1 VGLWRSVSVVAALLL
16 LGRLTGFC
24 REWLLSARAGASGSS
39 DLAIVLLTLPDL
51 IVNLLLGGGLGATL
65 VPVLQQ
71 LPTAQRQRLA
81 AQVALPVGAAFA
93 LLAGLLALGAPG
105 LLELLAPGVPLAQRA
120 AAQLPLGLA
129 LLAVPLTALAGVSTA
144 LLNASGRFGLG
155 ACGTALF
162 NLLVIAALASRLPL
176 VWAVA
181 AGVLAGALLR
191 LLVQVVGASS
201 GAQAGA
207 AARNDHD
214 PAIALGSAAG
224 STVSWW
230 RPWLVD
236 RPLLRRFGGNFG
248 FVTALV
254 LLPPIA
260 RAWASTA
267 DPGALSLFNY
277 ASKLVDLPL
286 GVLMGAL
293 STVLL
298 PHLAANPSAAAIG
311 RVLRLSVVAA
321 VAISL
326 PALLWATPLAR
337 LVYFK
342 ADFSALQLQQLGHA
356 TAWAFVFLLPQVL
369 VTLYGTVF
377 AALGRTRPLVL
388 TAVVMVAALLAAAPL
403 AARLGGLGGV
413 MAAYGLVY
421 ALGAVLLSWLTWRA
435 LGAAPFRLALGLK
448 PG

>member
-1 VGLWRSVSVVAALLL
+1 MGLWRSGSVVAALLL
-16 LGRLTGFC
+16 LGRLTGFG

-51 IVNLLLGGGLGATL
+51 LVNLLLGGGLGATL

-71 LPTAQRQRLA
+71 LPPGQRQRLA

-93 LLAGLLALGAPG
+93 LLACVLALGAPQ
-105 LLELLAPGVPLAQRA
+105 LLELLAPGVAAAQRA
-120 AAQLPLGLA
+120 AARLPLTLA

-191 LLVQVVGASS
+191 LLVQVVGA
-201 GAQAGA
+201 GQL
-207 AARNDHD
+207 
-214 PAIALGSAAG
+214 LGQPLL
-224 STVSWW
+224 

-248 FVTALV
+248 FVTGLV
-254 LLPPIA
+254 LLPPMA

-298 PHLAANPSAAAIG
+298 PHLAGNPSAAAIG

-326 PALLWATPLAR
+326 PAVLWATPLAR

-342 ADFSALQLQQLGHA
+342 ADFSPLQLQQLGHA
-356 TAWAFVFLLPQVL
+356 TAWAFVFLLPQAL
-369 VTLYGTVF
+369 VSLYGTVF

-403 AARLGGLGGV
+403 AARMGGLGGV

-421 ALGAVLLSWLTWRA
+421 ALGAVLLTWLTWRA
-435 LGAAPFRLALGLK
+435 LGQAPFREALGLK

>member
-1 VGLWRSVSVVAALLL
+1 MGLWRSGSVVAALLL
-16 LGRLTGFC
+16 LGRLTGFG

-51 IVNLLLGGGLGATL
+51 LVNLLLGGGMGATL

-71 LPTAQRQRLA
+71 LPPAQRQRLA
-81 AQVALPVGAAFA
+81 AQVALPVGGAFA

-191 LLVQVVGASS
+191 LLVQLVGASS
-201 GAQAGA
+201 GPPSAG
-207 AARNDHD
+207 
-214 PAIALGSAAG
+214 IWQG
-224 STVSWW
+224 
-230 RPWLVD
+230 PWLVD
-236 RPLLRRFGGNFG
+236 LPLLRRFGGNFG
-248 FVTALV
+248 FVTGLV

-277 ASKLVDLPL
+277 ASKLVELPL

-298 PHLAANPSAAAIG
+298 PHLAANPNAATIG
-311 RVLRLSVVAA
+311 KALRLSALAA

-356 TAWAFVFLLPQVL
+356 TTWAFVFLLPQVL

-403 AARLGGLGGV
+403 AARLGGLSGV

>member
-1 VGLWRSVSVVAALLL
+1 
-16 LGRLTGFC
+16 
-24 REWLLSARAGASGSS
+24 
-39 DLAIVLLTLPDL
+39 
-51 IVNLLLGGGLGATL
+51 
-65 VPVLQQ
+65 
-71 LPTAQRQRLA
+71 
-81 AQVALPVGAAFA
+81 
-93 LLAGLLALGAPG
+93 
-105 LLELLAPGVPLAQRA
+105 
-120 AAQLPLGLA
+120 
-129 LLAVPLTALAGVSTA
+129 
-144 LLNASGRFGLG
+144 
-155 ACGTALF
+155 
-162 NLLVIAALASRLPL
+162 
-176 VWAVA
+176 
-181 AGVLAGALLR
+181 VLAGALLR
-191 LLVQVVGASS
+191 LLVQLVGASS
-201 GAQAGA
+201 GPPSAG
-207 AARNDHD
+207 
-214 PAIALGSAAG
+214 IWQG
-224 STVSWW
+224 
-230 RPWLVD
+230 PWLVD
-236 RPLLRRFGGNFG
+236 LPLLRRFGGNFG
-248 FVTALV
+248 FVTGLV

-277 ASKLVDLPL
+277 ASKLVELPL

-298 PHLAANPSAAAIG
+298 PHLAANPNAATIG
-311 RVLRLSVVAA
+311 KALRLSALAA

-356 TAWAFVFLLPQVL
+356 TTWAFVFLLPQVL

-403 AARLGGLGGV
+403 AARLGGLSGV

>member
-1 VGLWRSVSVVAALLL
+1 VGLWRSGSVVAALLL
-16 LGRLTGFC
+16 LGRLTGFG

-51 IVNLLLGGGLGATL
+51 LVNLLLGGGMGATL

-71 LPTAQRQRLA
+71 LPPAQRQRLA
-81 AQVALPVGAAFA
+81 AQVALPVGGAFA

-191 LLVQVVGASS
+191 LLVQLVGASS
-201 GAQAGA
+201 GPPSAG
-207 AARNDHD
+207 
-214 PAIALGSAAG
+214 IWQG
-224 STVSWW
+224 
-230 RPWLVD
+230 PWLVD
-236 RPLLRRFGGNFG
+236 LPLLRRFGGNFG
-248 FVTALV
+248 FVTGLV

-277 ASKLVDLPL
+277 ASKLVELPL

-298 PHLAANPSAAAIG
+298 PHLAANPNAATIG
-311 RVLRLSVVAA
+311 KALRLSALAA

-356 TAWAFVFLLPQVL
+356 TTWAFVFLLPQVL

-403 AARLGGLGGV
+403 AARLGGLSGV

>member
-1 VGLWRSVSVVAALLL
+1 VGLWRSGSVVAALLL
-16 LGRLTGFC
+16 LGRLTGFG

-51 IVNLLLGGGLGATL
+51 LVNLLLGGGLGATL

-71 LPTAQRQRLA
+71 LPPAQRQRLA
-81 AQVALPVGAAFA
+81 AQVALPVGGAFA

-191 LLVQVVGASS
+191 LLVQLVGASS
-201 GAQAGA
+201 GPPSAG
-207 AARNDHD
+207 
-214 PAIALGSAAG
+214 IWQG
-224 STVSWW
+224 
-230 RPWLVD
+230 PWLVD
-236 RPLLRRFGGNFG
+236 LPLLRRFGGNFG
-248 FVTALV
+248 FVTGLV

-277 ASKLVDLPL
+277 ASKLVELPL

-298 PHLAANPSAAAIG
+298 PHLAANPNAASIG
-311 RVLRLSVVAA
+311 KALRLSALAA

-356 TAWAFVFLLPQVL
+356 TTWAFVFLLPQAL

-377 AALGRTRPLVL
+377 AALGRTRPLLL

-403 AARLGGLGGV
+403 AARLGGLSGV
-413 MAAYGLVY
+413 MATYGLVY

-435 LGAAPFRLALGLK
+435 LGPAPFRVALGLR

>member
-1 VGLWRSVSVVAALLL
+1 VGLWRSGSVVAALLL
-16 LGRLTGFC
+16 LGRLTGFG

-51 IVNLLLGGGLGATL
+51 LVNLLLGGGLGATL

-71 LPTAQRQRLA
+71 LPPAQRQRLA
-81 AQVALPVGAAFA
+81 AQVALPVGGAFA

-191 LLVQVVGASS
+191 LLVQLVGASS
-201 GAQAGA
+201 GPPSAG
-207 AARNDHD
+207 
-214 PAIALGSAAG
+214 IWQG
-224 STVSWW
+224 
-230 RPWLVD
+230 PWLVD
-236 RPLLRRFGGNFG
+236 LPLLRRFGGNFG
-248 FVTALV
+248 FVTGLV

-277 ASKLVDLPL
+277 ASKLVELPL

-298 PHLAANPSAAAIG
+298 PHLAANPNAATIG
-311 RVLRLSVVAA
+311 KALRLSALAA

-356 TAWAFVFLLPQVL
+356 TTWAFVFLLPQVL
-369 VTLYGTVF
+369 VTLYGTLF

-403 AARLGGLGGV
+403 AARLGGLSGV

>member
-1 VGLWRSVSVVAALLL
+1 VVAALLL
-16 LGRLTGFC
+16 LGRLTGFG
-24 REWLLSARAGASGSS
+24 REWLLSARAGASDSS

-51 IVNLLLGGGLGATL
+51 LVNLLLGGGLGATL
-65 VPVLQQ
+65 VPVLHQ
-71 LPTAQRQRLA
+71 LHPPQRQRLA
-81 AQVALPVGAAFA
+81 AQVALPVGASFA
-93 LLAGLLALGAPG
+93 LLAVLLALKAPW
-105 LLELLAPGVPLAQRA
+105 LLELLAPGLPPAQRA
-120 AAQLPLGLA
+120 TAQLPLALT

-144 LLNASGRFGLG
+144 LLNARGRFGLG
-155 ACGTALF
+155 TCGTALF
-162 NLLVIAALASRLPL
+162 NLLVITALASHLPL

-191 LLVQVVGASS
+191 LLVQVVGARS
-201 GAQAGA
+201 GTQAGA
-207 AARNDHD
+207 AALT
-214 PAIALGSAAG
+214 P
-224 STVSWW
+224 SWW

-260 RAWASTA
+260 RAWASTT

-298 PHLAANPSAAAIG
+298 PHLAANPNAATIG
-311 RVLRLSVVAA
+311 KALRLSTLTA
-321 VAISL
+321 VTISL
-326 PALLWATPLAR
+326 PAALWATPLAR

-377 AALGRTRPLVL
+377 AALGRTRPLLL
-388 TAVVMVAALLAAAPL
+388 TAVVMVALLLAAAPL
-403 AARLGGLGGV
+403 GARLAGLGGV
-413 MAAYGLVY
+413 MVSFGLVY
-421 ALGAVLLSWLTWRA
+421 ALGAVVLSWLTWRT
-435 LGAAPFRLALGLK
+435 LGSEPFWLALGLRW
-448 PG
+448 G

>member
-1 VGLWRSVSVVAALLL
+1 VGLWRSGSVVAALLL
-16 LGRLTGFC
+16 LGRLTGFG

-51 IVNLLLGGGLGATL
+51 LVNLLLGGGLGATL

-93 LLAGLLALGAPG
+93 LLAVLLALGAPG
-105 LLELLAPGVPLAQRA
+105 LLELLAPGVPLAHRA

-201 GAQAGA
+201 GTPAGA
-207 AARNDHD
+207 GQR
-214 PAIALGSAAG
+214 PVGIWQG
-224 STVSWW
+224 
-230 RPWLVD
+230 PWLVD

-248 FVTALV
+248 FVTGLV

-267 DPGALSLFNY
+267 DPGTLSLFNY
-277 ASKLVDLPL
+277 AGKLVDLPL

-298 PHLAANPSAAAIG
+298 PHLAANPNAATIG
-311 RVLRLSVVAA
+311 KALRLSALAA

-342 ADFSALQLQQLGHA
+342 ADFSALQVQQLGHA
-356 TAWAFVFLLPQVL
+356 TTWAFVFLLPQVL
-369 VTLYGTVF
+369 VMLYGTVF
-377 AALGRTRPLVL
+377 AALGRTRPLLL
-388 TAVVMVAALLAAAPL
+388 TAVVMVGALLAAAPL
-403 AARLGGLGGV
+403 AARMGGLGGV

-421 ALGAVLLSWLTWRA
+421 ALGAVLLTWLAWRA
-435 LGAAPFRLALGLK
+435 LGAAPFRQALGLR

>member
-1 VGLWRSVSVVAALLL
+1 VGLWRSGSVVAALLL
-16 LGRLTGFC
+16 LGRLTGFG

-51 IVNLLLGGGLGATL
+51 LVNLLLGGGLGATL

-71 LPTAQRQRLA
+71 LPPAQRQRLA
-81 AQVALPVGAAFA
+81 AQVALPVGGAFA

-191 LLVQVVGASS
+191 LLVQLVGASS
-201 GAQAGA
+201 GPPSAG
-207 AARNDHD
+207 
-214 PAIALGSAAG
+214 IWQG
-224 STVSWW
+224 
-230 RPWLVD
+230 PWLVD
-236 RPLLRRFGGNFG
+236 LPLLRRFGGNFG
-248 FVTALV
+248 FVTGLV

-277 ASKLVDLPL
+277 ASKLVELPL

-298 PHLAANPSAAAIG
+298 PHLAANPNAATIG
-311 RVLRLSVVAA
+311 KALRLSALAA

-356 TAWAFVFLLPQVL
+356 TTWAFVFLLPQVL

-403 AARLGGLGGV
+403 AARLGGLSGV